1 MLDDITLKDHSLE
14 RRIFLSRLL
23 VGGIIAILLIAM
35 LVLRLVYLQVYQHE
49 YFSTISDNNRI
60 YSQAIVPT
68 RGLIYDRNGVL
79 LADNK
84 PSYNLT
90 VVRENV
96 PSMDASLQLIQTLI
110 ALSDEDIEKYQ
121 LRQRRRNVPFS
132 SVPLAYDLSE
142 EEIARLAVNQ
152 FRLPGFQVEAQLVRD
167 YPMGEPIAHAVGYLS
182 SITEQELRTV
192 NAENYEGTHQ
202 IGKSGVEKFYESLL
216 HGQVGYETVE
226 KNARGQIMKVL
237 DRTDPI
243 PGEDLVL
250 HLDSRLQLAAWNAL
264 GDFRGGIVALDVNTG
279 GVLAMVSKPAFDP
292 NLFVGGISQ
301 RDYEALNDR
310 VRTPLFNRALA
321 KYAPGSTVKPFIGL
335 AGLDFAVRT
344 REYQVSD
351 PGYFHLPGDSRTYHD
366 WTWWLTESGHDQVN
380 LAKAIYQSC
389 DIYFWDLAVDLGI
402 DRMSQ
407 FMGRFGFGQ
416 NTSVDIPQASS
427 GTLPSREWK
436 MENLGQPWY
445 PGETLN
451 SAIGQGYTEVTPLQ
465 LATATMVMANKGQWH
480 QPVMLRQ
487 LGLDG
492 QPIQHPSAIEDVNL
506 HNPDDWNFIHQAMQ
520 DVVHK
525 GTGGFRNTGSAYYY
539 IAREG
544 NMAYHMA
551 GKSGTAQVVG
561 MPADFDNN
569 AEIEERFRDH
579 ALFIAFA
586 PVENPQIA
594 VAVFVEHGEGGS
606 SVAGPI
612 AKEILDAYLLDEFG
626 QLKREYMTQAELQQL
641 SAIEEPLENRGEE
654 L

>member
-23 VGGIIAILLIAM
+23 IGGIITILLIAM
-35 LVLRLVYLQVYQHE
+35 LVLRLVYLQVYQYE

-96 PSMDASLQLIQTLI
+96 PSMEASLQYLQNLIE
-110 ALSDEDIEKYQ
+110 LSDEDIEKYQ
-121 LRQRRRNVPFS
+121 QRQRRRNVPFS
-132 SVPLAYDLSE
+132 SVPVAYDLKE

-167 YPMGEPIAHAVGYLS
+167 YPMGEPIAHAVGYVS

-202 IGKSGVEKFYESLL
+202 IGKSGVEKFYESIL

-237 DRTDPI
+237 DRADPI
-243 PGEDLVL
+243 PGEDIVL

-301 RDYEALNDR
+301 REYEALNDR

-321 KYAPGSTVKPFIGL
+321 KYSPGSTVKPFIGL

-344 REYQVSD
+344 RDYQISD
-351 PGYFHLPGDSRTYHD
+351 PGYFHLPGDSRRYHD
-366 WTWWLTESGHDQVN
+366 WTWWVNESGHDRVN

-389 DIYFWDLAVDLGI
+389 DIYFWDMAVDLGI

-407 FMGRFGFGQ
+407 FMGRFGFGR
-416 NTSVDIPQASS
+416 NTSVDIPQASA

-436 MENLGQPWY
+436 LETMGQPWY

-465 LATATMVMANKGQWH
+465 LATATMIMANKGQWH
-480 QPVMLRQ
+480 QPIMLRQ

-492 QPIQHPSAIEDVNL
+492 EEIQHQSTIENVNL

-525 GTGGFRNTGSAYYY
+525 GDGGYRNNGSAYPY
-539 IAREG
+539 IAMLEK
-544 NMAYHMA
+544 MPYHMA
-551 GKSGTAQVVG
+551 GKSGTAQVIG
-561 MPADFDNN
+561 MAADFDND
-569 AEIEERFRDH
+569 AEVEERFRDH
-579 ALFIAFA
+579 ALFISFA

-594 VAVFVEHGEGGS
+594 VAVFVEHGEAGS
-606 SVAGPI
+606 GVAGPI
-612 AKEILDAYLLDEFG
+612 AKQILDAYLLDEFG
-626 QLKREYMTQAELQQL
+626 QLKREFLSESELQRL
-641 SAIEEPLENRGEE
+641 SAIEEPHHAGREE